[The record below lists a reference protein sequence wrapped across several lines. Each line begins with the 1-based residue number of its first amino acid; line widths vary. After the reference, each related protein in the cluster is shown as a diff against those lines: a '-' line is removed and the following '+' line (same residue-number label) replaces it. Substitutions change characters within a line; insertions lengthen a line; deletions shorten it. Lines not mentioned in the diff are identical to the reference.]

1 MFILFQLCYNIS
13 KFMSITFNILNTNR
27 QQTRVQT
34 LVALT
39 ITVNGEKS
47 EARIIK
53 KMHERVI
60 KTFLDTI
67 IMAELQNGP
76 ISGYDVISYIHNK
89 FGFLV
94 SSGTVYSLLY
104 SLERN
109 GLIEGIW
116 VERKRLYN
124 LTEKGAKTIETI
136 LNSHD
141 KIKSFLSTILRA

>member
-1 MFILFQLCYNIS
+1 M
-13 KFMSITFNILNTNR
+13 
-27 QQTRVQT
+27 
-34 LVALT
+34 VAL
-39 ITVNGEKS
+39 TVNGEKS

-60 KTFLDTI
+60 KSFMDTI

-109 GLIEGIW
+109 NLVEGAWI
-116 VERKRLYN
+116 ERKRVYK
-124 LTEKGAKTIETI
+124 LTEKGAQTIQTI
-136 LNSHD
+136 LNSQD
-141 KIKSFLSTILRA
+141 KIKGFMATVLKPQTLHP

>member
-1 MFILFQLCYNIS
+1 M
-13 KFMSITFNILNTNR
+13 
-27 QQTRVQT
+27 
-34 LVALT
+34 VALT

-47 EARIIK
+47 EARIIQ

-60 KTFLDTI
+60 KSFMDTI
-67 IMAELQNGP
+67 IMTELQNGP

-89 FGFLV
+89 FGFLA

-116 VERKRLYN
+116 IERKESTNSPKKAQKLSQPSS
-124 LTEKGAKTIETI
+124 THET
-136 LNSHD
+136 
-141 KIKSFLSTILRA
+141 KSKAS

>member
-1 MFILFQLCYNIS
+1 M
-13 KFMSITFNILNTNR
+13 
-27 QQTRVQT
+27 
-34 LVALT
+34 VALT
-39 ITVNGEKS
+39 ITINGEKS

-60 KTFLDTI
+60 KTFMDTI
-67 IMAELQNGP
+67 IMSELQNGP
-76 ISGYDVISYIHNK
+76 ISGYDAISYIHNK

-109 GLIEGIW
+109 GLVEGAW
-116 VERKRLYN
+116 MERKRIYK

-136 LNSHD
+136 LNSND
-141 KIKSFLSTILRA
+141 KIKSFMSIVLRA

>member
-1 MFILFQLCYNIS
+1 M
-13 KFMSITFNILNTNR
+13 
-27 QQTRVQT
+27 
-34 LVALT
+34 VALT

-60 KTFLDTI
+60 KSFMDTI

-76 ISGYDVISYIHNK
+76 ISGYDVISFIHNK
-89 FGFLV
+89 FGFLA

-109 GLIEGIW
+109 GLVEGIW
-116 VERKRLYN
+116 IEQKKSLQTHRKRRKN
-124 LTEKGAKTIETI
+124 HQNHPQLTRQNQGLHVNNPQSPNNPLTI
-136 LNSHD
+136 
-141 KIKSFLSTILRA
+141 SFYH

>member
-1 MFILFQLCYNIS
+1 M
-13 KFMSITFNILNTNR
+13 
-27 QQTRVQT
+27 
-34 LVALT
+34 VALT

-60 KTFLDTI
+60 KSFMDTI
-67 IMAELQNGP
+67 IMGELQKGP

-89 FGFLV
+89 FGFLA

-109 GLIEGIW
+109 GLVEGIW
-116 VERKRLYN
+116 IERKRIYK
-124 LTEKGAKTIETI
+124 LTEKGAQTIQTI
-136 LNSHD
+136 LNSQD
-141 KIKSFLSTILRA
+141 KIKGFMTTVLRAPTIN

>member
-1 MFILFQLCYNIS
+1 M
-13 KFMSITFNILNTNR
+13 
-27 QQTRVQT
+27 
-34 LVALT
+34 VALT

-53 KMHERVI
+53 KMNERVI
-60 KTFLDTI
+60 KSFMDTI

-76 ISGYDVISYIHNK
+76 ISGYDVISFIHNK

-109 GLIEGIW
+109 GLVEGSWI
-116 VERKRLYN
+116 ERKRVYK
-124 LTEKGAKTIETI
+124 LTGKGNQTIETI
-136 LNSHD
+136 INSQD
-141 KIKSFLSTILRA
+141 KIKGFLTTILKAPIVH

>member
-1 MFILFQLCYNIS
+1 M
-13 KFMSITFNILNTNR
+13 
-27 QQTRVQT
+27 
-34 LVALT
+34 VALT

-47 EARIIK
+47 EARIVK

-60 KTFLDTI
+60 KSFLDTI
-67 IMAELQNGP
+67 IMAELKNGP

-109 GLIEGIW
+109 NLVEGVWI
-116 VERKRLYN
+116 ERKRVYK
-124 LTEKGAKTIETI
+124 LTEKGARTIETI

-141 KIKSFLSTILRA
+141 KIKGFMATILKA